1 MDIIIHSI
9 QSVTGPG
16 YGEALVTVL
25 HRVINFEVINH
36 HFNMKGEL
44 VTKNLD
50 ISFNEAEQEVRRCF
64 NNN

>member
-16 YGEALVTVL
+16 YGEAAATVL
-25 HRVINFEVINH
+25 HRVIHFEVINH

-44 VTKNLD
+44 NTTNMD
-50 ISFNEAEQEVRRCF
+50 ISFSEAEEEVRKCL
-64 NNN
+64 NAI